1 MHLPNRKLT
10 NSLTQSTQLTTPY
23 QHCQYQIPHITHIMS
38 AGYIAAEFAA
48 AETKQQQDGMYLFYI
63 III

>member
-1 MHLPNRKLT
+1 
-10 NSLTQSTQLTTPY
+10 
-23 QHCQYQIPHITHIMS
+23 MS
-38 AGYIAAEFAA
+38 VGYIAAEFAA